1 MLPVEVTTL
10 KRRIFLPL
18 FALALGIA
26 GCSDDL
32 ASEEDARR
40 AYVSLDKSIDKSM
53 QLGFQGF
60 NAASSANIDPQAGNG
75 DRTGTITIG
84 GKVDQGSSANKTMTL
99 NVVLKDYSDDGEVT
113 YNTSGTGPV
122 LDLKLNGIPDGTIT
136 GTLVGAFAMSGEL
149 EGSVTLD
156 LTINGELQ
164 PTMADPMK
172 IERKPGTTKIAGTAT
187 SDYGT
192 YEVNLTR

>member
-1 MLPVEVTTL
+1 MN
-10 KRRIFLPL
+10 RRMFLPL
-18 FALALGIA
+18 FALVLGLA
-26 GCSDDL
+26 ACGDDV

-40 AYVSLDKSIDKSM
+40 AYESLDKSIDKAM

-60 NAASSANIDPQAGNG
+60 NAASSANIDPQMANG
-75 DRTGTITIG
+75 DRTGTITIS
-84 GKVDQGSSANKTMTL
+84 GKVDQGASDNKTMTL
-99 NVVLKDYSDDGEVT
+99 NEVLKDYSDDGEVT

-122 LDLKLNGIPDGTIT
+122 LDLKLAGIPNGTIT
-136 GTLVGAFAMSGEL
+136 GTLVGAFTMSGAL
-149 EGSVTLD
+149 EGSVTLN

-172 IERKPGTTKIAGTAT
+172 IERKPGTTKITGTAT